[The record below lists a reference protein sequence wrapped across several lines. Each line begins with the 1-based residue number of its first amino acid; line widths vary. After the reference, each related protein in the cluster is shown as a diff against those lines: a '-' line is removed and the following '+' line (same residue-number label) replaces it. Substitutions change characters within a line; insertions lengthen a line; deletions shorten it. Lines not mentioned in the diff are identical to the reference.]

1 MLETIIT
8 TWGPIAI
15 GAIGFAYGLAKRVSR
30 KEFDLLVDKVELI
43 TTDGEVTP
51 EEFLNTLATAL
62 KAFRE

>member
-15 GAIGFAYGLAKRVSR
+15 GVAGFVYGFIERVSR
-30 KEFDLLVDKVELI
+30 KEFDALVDKVELI
-43 TTDGEVTP
+43 TADGEVTP
-51 EEFLNTLATAL
+51 EEFLNILAVAL